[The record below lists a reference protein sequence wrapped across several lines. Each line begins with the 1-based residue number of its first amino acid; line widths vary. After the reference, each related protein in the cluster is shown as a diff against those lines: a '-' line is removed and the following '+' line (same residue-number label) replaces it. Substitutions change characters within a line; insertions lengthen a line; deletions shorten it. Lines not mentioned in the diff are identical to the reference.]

1 MYAGRTGMF
10 IAIDAMLL
18 KADTEGI
25 VDIFNFVRK
34 MHFCKGM
41 VPAASQYEF
50 IHDAVFEAVV
60 STDLA

>member
-1 MYAGRTGMF
+1 MF

-34 MHFCKGM
+34 MHFCRKGM